1 MFTYCFITN
10 VKSCNRHC
18 LYYVRVVLFPDSK
31 YGFYRS
37 ILVLLLQIQDLR
49 GMLLLDN
56 LYHYYMLYSNLEI
69 GYLAVV
75 IIESMAMF
83 MVILGSIFEAYT
95 E

>member
-18 LYYVRVVLFPDSK
+18 LYYVKVVLFPDSK

-69 GYLAVV
+69 SYFAIV
-75 IIESMAMF
+75 IIEAVAICMLI
-83 MVILGSIFEAYT
+83 VGSIFELYRV
-95 E
+95 

>member
-1 MFTYCFITN
+1 MFTYWFITN
-10 VKSCNRHC
+10 LKSCNRHC
-18 LYYVRVVLFPDSK
+18 LYYVKVVLFPDSK
-31 YGFYRS
+31 YGFYRP
-37 ILVLLLQIQDLR
+37 ILVLLLQIRNLIR
-49 GMLLLDN
+49 MLLLDN

-69 GYLAVV
+69 GYFAVV

>member
-18 LYYVRVVLFPDSK
+18 LYYVRVILFPDSK

-69 GYLAVV
+69 SYFAIV
-75 IIESMAMF
+75 IIEAVAICMLI
-83 MVILGSIFEAYT
+83 VGSIFELYRV
-95 E
+95 